1 MWCIFLNVNF
11 LKDASAS
18 TAAFRVVCG
27 EMIVS
32 GEWMVHTEVLIAK
45 VKYGMAV
52 METAE
57 GKFELKQGDFYFIA
71 PNQKYRIFDYNNV
84 VIEVVILNLNNP
96 AAITQEFIP
105 QSIIRGISTGNCTH
119 YALMSNSDENYAK
132 IAEAFDV
139 IYKAEVE
146 KYNFFQLIVH
156 AKMYEMFYLLFAN
169 GVVKIY
175 DAEVQSKK
183 YRALRRITEFV
194 NEHFYDNISLDTIAI
209 ETGLSRY
216 YISHLFKELMNT
228 TFINYLN
235 ELRLSRAAMLLVTT
249 DIPVIEIAGM
259 SGFNNISNFNRS
271 FKMYYDTTPSKYRK
285 NEKSNN

>member
-57 GKFELKQGDFYFIA
+57 GKIELKQGDFYFIA